1 MKSKFFTLFA
11 TFVLLFSAQASA
23 QTNGDVNEDG
33 VVNDLD
39 LSTIIDV
46 MENSEGVGG
55 KQYFWYCGQTK
66 PESMDEYP
74 TVDDTDFTAGKWH
87 TLTGNHINNTIIGGT
102 AGNCWYWAVPTDR
115 DFVMNQFSTRGEI
128 VGSISIKNESYTIW
142 TSPEHT
148 SSRCNVGMDSQKDV
162 DEYDLVG
169 DVNKD
174 DAVDVADILSTATSM
189 LTESEDEDTKY
200 YWYAGQEKPTSL
212 TSDPTPNDTDYTA
225 AYPWHTLADGVN
237 DYVGADWIA
246 HTITGG
252 TSGNAWYVAVPIS
265 GGLRPTASDL
275 ATPDR
280 SWTIIDVIKVNGNAY
295 TVWETSS
302 TSSRSAVYM
311 AKIPVSG
318 GYRGGQNLVIDMI
331 NEQQTEIVVNI
342 ANTGDGTRAVGI
354 QCNLSLPEG
363 FRLSQDTDNY
373 GITLG
378 DAAKEHDFAVRPLA
392 SGDLLLVIYSK
403 ELKAFTDGTLLRIPV
418 IAPADATTAEG
429 KLYGIRVADF
439 DALNYALGNMEF
451 TVAIETP
458 IVEVTGLTLS
468 QAEATLVEGESL
480 TLTATVAPED
490 ATDKT
495 VTWSSSDK
503 SVATVDNNGKVTAV
517 AAGTA
522 TITAKAGD
530 KSATCVVTVK
540 ASVPDDIDQLTMD
553 NGQWTI
559 YDLTGRKVTSTENLK
574 GGIYII
580 NGRKVV
586 VE

>member
-1 MKSKFFTLFA
+1 
-11 TFVLLFSAQASA
+11 
-23 QTNGDVNEDG
+23 
-33 VVNDLD
+33 
-39 LSTIIDV
+39 
-46 MENSEGVGG
+46 
-55 KQYFWYCGQTK
+55 
-66 PESMDEYP
+66 
-74 TVDDTDFTAGKWH
+74 
-87 TLTGNHINNTIIGGT
+87 
-102 AGNCWYWAVPTDR
+102 
-115 DFVMNQFSTRGEI
+115 
-128 VGSISIKNESYTIW
+128 
-142 TSPEHT
+142 
-148 SSRCNVGMDSQKDV
+148 
-162 DEYDLVG
+162 
-169 DVNKD
+169 
-174 DAVDVADILSTATSM
+174 
-189 LTESEDEDTKY
+189 
-200 YWYAGQEKPTSL
+200 
-212 TSDPTPNDTDYTA
+212 
-225 AYPWHTLADGVN
+225 
-237 DYVGADWIA
+237 
-246 HTITGG
+246 
-252 TSGNAWYVAVPIS
+252 
-265 GGLRPTASDL
+265 
-275 ATPDR
+275 
-280 SWTIIDVIKVNGNAY
+280 
-295 TVWETSS
+295 
-302 TSSRSAVYM
+302 M